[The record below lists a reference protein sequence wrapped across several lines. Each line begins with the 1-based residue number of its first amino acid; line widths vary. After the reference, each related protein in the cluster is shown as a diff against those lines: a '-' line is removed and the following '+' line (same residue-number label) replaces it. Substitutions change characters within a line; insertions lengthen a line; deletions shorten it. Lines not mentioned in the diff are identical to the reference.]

1 MTMEYLSERV
11 TIDEIICNG
20 KPTIK
25 GTRIT
30 VQSIL
35 DFLSAGETKEEILRQ
50 FPKLETEDIY
60 ESLRFAAN
68 LMGRNYSIK
77 PVA

>member
-1 MTMEYLSERV
+1 MEFISERI
-11 TIDEIICNG
+11 TIDEKICNG
-20 KPTIK
+20 KPTIR

-30 VQSIL
+30 VQTIL
-35 DFLSAGETKEEILRQ
+35 DFLSSGETQEEILRQ
-50 FPKLETEDIY
+50 YPKLEIEDIY

>member
-1 MTMEYLSERV
+1 MEFISERII
-11 TIDEIICNG
+11 IDEKICNG

-35 DFLSAGETKEEILRQ
+35 DFLSAGESHDEILRQ
-50 FPKLETEDIY
+50 YPKLEVEDIY
-60 ESLRFAAN
+60 ESLRFASD
-68 LMGRNYSIK
+68 LLDRNYSTK
-77 PVA
+77 PIG

>member
-1 MTMEYLSERV
+1 MEYISDRI
-11 TIDEIICNG
+11 TIDERICNG
-20 KPTIK
+20 KPTIR
-25 GTRIT
+25 GSRIT

-35 DFLSAGETKEEILRQ
+35 DFLSSGDTSEEILKQ
-50 FPKLETEDIY
+50 FPKLEAEDIK

>member
-1 MTMEYLSERV
+1 MEYITDRI
-11 TIDEIICNG
+11 TIDEKICNG
-20 KPTIK
+20 KPSIR
-25 GTRIT
+25 GSRIT
-30 VQSIL
+30 VQTIL
-35 DFLSAGETKEEILRQ
+35 DFLSAGDTADEILRQ
-50 FPKLETEDIY
+50 NPKLEAEDIA

>member
-1 MTMEYLSERV
+1 MEFISERI
-11 TIDEIICNG
+11 TIDEKICNG
-20 KPTIK
+20 KPTIR

-30 VQSIL
+30 VQTIL
-35 DFLSAGETKEEILRQ
+35 DFLSSGETQEEILRQ
-50 FPKLETEDIY
+50 YPKLETEDIY

>member
-1 MTMEYLSERV
+1 MGFNTKRI
-11 TIDEIICNG
+11 TINENICNG

-35 DFLSAGETKEEILRQ
+35 DFLSAGESHEEILRQ
-50 FPKLETEDIY
+50 FPKLEAEDIY

-77 PVA
+77 PNP